1 MALTRATRDLSVG
14 AVVSLAIVIFAVAV
28 MAISKESRLFVR
40 KETYWTSFENT
51 SGLTE
56 GSPVHLVGMQ
66 IGAVSRIVFPDDLRE
81 SRLRVEFSVDRAF
94 ASRIR
99 VGTEASLRALN
110 YLAQDKYIELIPG
123 DPEKAVIEPG
133 GYVEPGTS
141 FLEETLLRGQGIA
154 EDIKEITASLR
165 DLLKAL
171 NQGGGLIQEMIH
183 NPEFGRKGAKSLE
196 GSLLSLHSVLE
207 GVEEGRGFA
216 GVLLSDEAFRRKQID
231 NIDAALT
238 HLRSVMAKLDSGEG
252 MVGQLTASG
261 GAGER
266 ALRDLEAAAAAFREV
281 AENLN
286 AGRGLLG
293 RLVSDEEYAQALLR
307 KLDAAVGHAESILGK
322 VDRGEG
328 TLGAAVNDPEV
339 YEGLK
344 DVVSGVTKS
353 RVGKGLVRHYQKK
366 GAKSRVEDEVPEEP
380 EPAGEP
386 ERP

>member
-238 HLRSVMAKLDSGEG
+238 
-252 MVGQLTASG
+252 ASG